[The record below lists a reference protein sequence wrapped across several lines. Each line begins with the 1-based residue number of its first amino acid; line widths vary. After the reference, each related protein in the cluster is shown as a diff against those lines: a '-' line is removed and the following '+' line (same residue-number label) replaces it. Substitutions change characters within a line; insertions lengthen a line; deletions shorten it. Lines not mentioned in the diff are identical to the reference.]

1 MSAGAEYVRRRVR
14 VGAVLVVAVV
24 AAVASYVHIFALVL
38 AHGQPWELCALEPL
52 SVDGLVLAA
61 SMSLAEGGWWARG
74 MLWGAVVMTLAAN
87 VLYGWPHGF
96 VGAVA
101 AGWPAV
107 AFIGSAELLIRSG
120 GATAAAPAARGGRLA
135 GQPARRGSGGR
146 AAGKP
151 AARPGRTRQR
161 TPADVAAIL
170 QGDPKITAPVLA
182 AKLRVKERTAAR
194 YLTEHRRAV
203 RAESDA
209 A

>member
-1 MSAGAEYVRRRVR
+1 MTDVRRRVR
-14 VGAVLVVAVV
+14 LGAVLVVAVV

-74 MLWGAVVMTLAAN
+74 MLWGAVLMTLAAN

-120 GATAAAPAARGGRLA
+120 ATAAAPAVRGGRLA
-135 GQPARRGSGGR
+135 GQPARPRNGGR
-146 AAGKP
+146 AAGTP
-151 AARPGRTRQR
+151 AARPGRKRQR
-161 TPADVAAIL
+161 TPADVAAIMRDNP
-170 QGDPKITAPVLA
+170 GITAPVLA
-182 AKLRVKERTAAR
+182 VKLRVKERTAAR
-194 YLTEHRRAV
+194 YLTEHRRAQ